1 MKLITIDI
9 ESRSDR
15 DITKSGVYAYADS
28 PYFDI
33 LLFSYSVD
41 GGAVQVIDLA
51 GGEKIPDEILKAF
64 TDENIIKQAFN
75 VNFERVCLSVY
86 VKRNYPQY
94 FKGYDSDE
102 DTVGNYFSPVGW
114 HCTMIHSRYLSLP
127 SSLAEVGRILKIQEQ
142 KMTEGKALIKF
153 FCIPY
158 KIDGEPEFHNPVLY
172 PDKWEIFKA
181 YNKRDVEAEME
192 IDRKLSRYPVP
203 DFLWEEFY
211 IDQKINDRGILIDME
226 LVKST
231 LSLDAESKEKLSD
244 EMCRL
249 TGVENP
255 NSVYQLLKWLE
266 EQGYSSDSLGK
277 KEVAELIK
285 TAEEPV
291 RSVLKLRQQLAKSSV
306 KKYTAMKQAVCS
318 DNRARGMFSFYGA
331 SRTGRFSG
339 KNIQLQNL
347 RQNHIPDLETAREIV
362 KQGSYEEV
370 EMLYDDV
377 PDTLSQL
384 IRTAF
389 IPKKG
394 CKFIVCDY
402 SSIEMR
408 LSAFYAGEQWV
419 TDTFANG
426 GDIYCETASQMFGVP
441 VVKNGING
449 HLRQRGKQASL
460 SCSYGGSTGAL
471 IAMGALESGMK
482 ESELKPLVTAWRQA
496 NPNIVRFWYD
506 MENAAMTAVNNKALS
521 ETHGIRFIY
530 QSGILFMELP
540 SGRRLA
546 YIQPKIGINQFG
558 GESITY
564 MGMDATKKWSRI
576 ETFGGKLVENSI
588 QGIARDLL
596 CHSMK
601 TLSGC
606 RIVAHVHDELI
617 IEADKSITLD
627 YVSEQMAKVPCWAEG
642 LQLRADGYEC
652 AFYQKN

>member
-1 MKLITIDI
+1 METVTIDI
-9 ESRSDR
+9 ETKSDR
-15 DITKSGVYAYADS
+15 DIMKSGVYAYADS
-28 PYFDI
+28 KYFDI

-41 GGAVQVIDLA
+41 GGEVKVIDLA
-51 GGEKIPDEILKAF
+51 NGEKIPDEILKTF
-64 TDENIIKQAFN
+64 TDETVIKQAFN

-86 VKRNYPQY
+86 VRRKYPQY
-94 FKGYDSDE
+94 FRGYE
-102 DTVGNYFSPVGW
+102 ENYFNPAGW
-114 HCTMIHSRYLSLP
+114 HCTMIHSRTLSLP
-127 SSLAEVGRILKIQEQ
+127 SSLAEVGRVLKIQEQ

-153 FCIPY
+153 FCVPY
-158 KIDGEPEFHNPVLY
+158 QFDSDEPEFHNPLLY
-172 PDKWEIFKA
+172 PDKWETFKA
-181 YNKRDVEAEME
+181 YNRRDVEAEME
-192 IDRKLSRYPVP
+192 IDRRLSRYPVP
-203 DFLWEEFY
+203 DFIWEEFY
-211 IDQKINDRGILIDME
+211 IDQKINDRGILIDMD
-226 LVKST
+226 LVDSAIK
-231 LSLDAESKEKLSD
+231 LDEESKKNLSA

-255 NSVYQLLKWLE
+255 NSVYQLLRWLE

-277 KEVAELIK
+277 KEVAELLK
-285 TAEEPV
+285 TAGEPV

-306 KKYTAMKQAVCS
+306 KKYTAMKQSVCS
-318 DNRARGMFSFYGA
+318 DSRARGMFSFYGA

-347 RQNHIPDLETAREIV
+347 RQNHIPDLANARELV
-362 KQGSYEEV
+362 KSHDAELI

-384 IRTAF
+384 VRTAF

-460 SCSYGGSTGAL
+460 SCSYGGSSGAL
-471 IAMGALESGMK
+471 KAMGALEQGMK
-482 ESELKPLVTAWRQA
+482 ESELKPLVDAWRQA
-496 NPNIVRFWYD
+496 NPNIVRFWYA
-506 MENAAMTAVNNKALS
+506 MENAAIQAVQGKTAT

-530 QSGILFMELP
+530 RPNILFMELP
-540 SGRRLA
+540 SKRRLA
-546 YIQPKIGINQFG
+546 YIQPQIGINQFG
-558 GESITY
+558 SESITY
-564 MGMDATKKWSRI
+564 MGLNAAKKWSRL
-576 ETFGGKLVENSI
+576 ETFGGKLVENCI

-601 TLSGC
+601 TLSDC

-627 YVSEQMAKVPCWAEG
+627 YVSKKMAEVPDWAEG

-652 AFYQKN
+652 EFYQKN

>member
-1 MKLITIDI
+1 METVTIDI
-9 ESRSDR
+9 ETKSDR
-15 DITKSGVYAYADS
+15 DIMKSGVYAYADS
-28 PYFDI
+28 KYFDI

-51 GGEKIPDEILKAF
+51 NGETIPDKILKAF
-64 TDENIIKQAFN
+64 ADENIIKQAFN

-86 VKRNYPQY
+86 VQRNYPQY
-94 FKGYDSDE
+94 FRGYE
-102 DTVGNYFSPVGW
+102 ENYFNPAGW
-114 HCTMIHSRYLSLP
+114 HCTMIHSRILSLP
-127 SSLAEVGRILKIQEQ
+127 SSLAEVGRVLKIQEQ
-142 KMTEGKALIKF
+142 KMAEGKALIKF
-153 FCIPY
+153 FCVPY
-158 KIDGEPEFHNPVLY
+158 QFDNDEPEFHNPLLY

-181 YNKRDVEAEME
+181 YNKRDVEAELE
-192 IDRKLSRYPVP
+192 IDRRLSRYPVP
-203 DFLWEEFY
+203 DFIWEEFY
-211 IDQKINDRGILIDME
+211 IDQKINDRGILIDMD
-226 LVKST
+226 LVDSAIK
-231 LSLDAESKEKLSD
+231 LDEESKKNLSA

-255 NSVYQLLKWLE
+255 NSVYQLLRWLE

-277 KEVAELIK
+277 KEVAELLK
-285 TAEEPV
+285 TAGEPV

-306 KKYTAMKQAVCS
+306 KKYTAMKQSVCS
-318 DNRARGMFSFYGA
+318 DSRARGMFSFYGA

-347 RQNHIPDLETAREIV
+347 RQNHIPDLANARELV
-362 KQGSYEEV
+362 KSHDAELI

-384 IRTAF
+384 VRTAF

-419 TDTFANG
+419 TDTFADG
-426 GDIYCETASQMFGVP
+426 GDIYCKTASQMFGVP

-471 IAMGALESGMK
+471 TAMGALEQGMK
-482 ESELKPLVTAWRQA
+482 ESELKPLVDAWRQA
-496 NPNIVRFWYD
+496 NPNIVRFWYA
-506 MENAAMTAVNNKALS
+506 MENAAIQAVQGKTAT

-530 QSGILFMELP
+530 RPNILFMELP
-540 SGRRLA
+540 SKRRLA
-546 YIQPKIGINQFG
+546 YIQPQIGINQFG
-558 GESITY
+558 SESITY
-564 MGMDATKKWSRI
+564 MGLNAAKKWSRL
-576 ETFGGKLVENSI
+576 ETFGGKLVENCI

-617 IEADKSITLD
+617 IEADESITLD
-627 YVSEQMAKVPCWAEG
+627 YVSRKMAEVPDWAEG

-652 AFYQKN
+652 EFYQKN

>member
-1 MKLITIDI
+1 METVTIDI
-9 ESRSDR
+9 ETKSDR
-15 DITKSGVYAYADS
+15 DIMKSGVYAYADS
-28 PYFDI
+28 KYFDI

-41 GGAVQVIDLA
+41 GGEVKVIDLA
-51 GGEKIPDEILKAF
+51 NGEKIPDEILKTF
-64 TDENIIKQAFN
+64 TDETVIKQAFN

-86 VKRNYPQY
+86 VRRKYPQY
-94 FKGYDSDE
+94 FRGYE
-102 DTVGNYFSPVGW
+102 ENYFNPAGW
-114 HCTMIHSRYLSLP
+114 HCTMIHSRTLSLP
-127 SSLAEVGRILKIQEQ
+127 SSLAEVGRVLKIQEQ

-153 FCIPY
+153 FCVPY
-158 KIDGEPEFHNPVLY
+158 QFDSDEPEFHNPLLY
-172 PDKWEIFKA
+172 PDKWETFKA

-192 IDRKLSRYPVP
+192 IDRRLSKYPVP

-211 IDQKINDRGILIDME
+211 IDQKINDRGILIDMD
-226 LVKST
+226 LVDSAIK
-231 LSLDAESKEKLSD
+231 LDEESKKNLSA

-255 NSVYQLLKWLE
+255 NSVYQLLRWLE

-277 KEVAELIK
+277 KEVAELLK
-285 TAEEPV
+285 TAGEPV

-306 KKYTAMKQAVCS
+306 KKYTAMKQSVCS
-318 DNRARGMFSFYGA
+318 DSRARGMFSFYGA

-347 RQNHIPDLETAREIV
+347 RQNHIPDLANARELV
-362 KQGSYEEV
+362 KSHDAELI

-384 IRTAF
+384 VRTAF

-419 TDTFANG
+419 TDTFADG
-426 GDIYCETASQMFGVP
+426 GDIYCKTASQMFGVP

-471 IAMGALESGMK
+471 TAMGALEQGMK
-482 ESELKPLVTAWRQA
+482 ESELKPLVDAWRQA
-496 NPNIVRFWYD
+496 NPNIVRFWYA
-506 MENAAMTAVNNKALS
+506 MENAAIQAVQGKTAT

-530 QSGILFMELP
+530 RPNILFMELP
-540 SGRRLA
+540 SKRRLA
-546 YIQPKIGINQFG
+546 YIQPQIGINQFG
-558 GESITY
+558 SESITY
-564 MGMDATKKWSRI
+564 MGLNAAKKWSRL
-576 ETFGGKLVENSI
+576 ETFGGKLVENCI

-617 IEADKSITLD
+617 IEADESITLD
-627 YVSEQMAKVPCWAEG
+627 YVSKKMAEVPDWAEG

-652 AFYQKN
+652 EFYQKN

>member
-1 MKLITIDI
+1 
-9 ESRSDR
+9 
-15 DITKSGVYAYADS
+15 
-28 PYFDI
+28 
-33 LLFSYSVD
+33 
-41 GGAVQVIDLA
+41 
-51 GGEKIPDEILKAF
+51 
-64 TDENIIKQAFN
+64 
-75 VNFERVCLSVY
+75 
-86 VKRNYPQY
+86 
-94 FKGYDSDE
+94 
-102 DTVGNYFSPVGW
+102 
-114 HCTMIHSRYLSLP
+114 MIHSRYLSLP
-127 SSLAEVGRILKIQEQ
+127 SSLAEVGRVLKIQEQ
-142 KMTEGKALIKF
+142 KMTEGKTLIKF
-153 FCIPY
+153 FCVPY
-158 KIDGEPEFHNPVLY
+158 KFEDGEPEFHNPVLY
-172 PDKWEIFKA
+172 PDKWKTFKA

-192 IDRKLSRYPVP
+192 IDRKLAKYPVP
-203 DFLWEEFY
+203 DFVWEEFY

-226 LVKST
+226 LVNSAIHLDEESREF
-231 LSLDAESKEKLSD
+231 LSS

-266 EQGYSSDSLGK
+266 EYGYSSASLGK
-277 KEVAELIK
+277 KEVAELLK

-506 MENAAMTAVNNKALS
+506 MENAAMTAVNNKASS

-601 TLSGC
+601 NLSHC
-606 RIVAHVHDELI
+606 HIVAHVHGELI
-617 IEADKSITLD
+617 IETDESITLD
-627 YVSEQMAKVPCWAEG
+627 YVSKKMAEVPDWAEG

-652 AFYQKN
+652 EFYQKN

>member
-1 MKLITIDI
+1 METVTIDI
-9 ESRSDR
+9 ETKSDR
-15 DITKSGVYAYADS
+15 DIMKSGVYAYADS
-28 PYFDI
+28 KYFDI

-41 GGAVQVIDLA
+41 GGAVKVIDLA
-51 GGEKIPDEILKAF
+51 NGEKIPDEILKAF
-64 TDENIIKQAFN
+64 ADENIIKQAFN

-86 VKRNYPQY
+86 VQRNYPQY
-94 FKGYDSDE
+94 FKGYE
-102 DTVGNYFSPVGW
+102 ENYFNPAGW

-127 SSLAEVGRILKIQEQ
+127 SSLAEVGRVLKIQEQ
-142 KMTEGKALIKF
+142 KMAEGKALIKF
-153 FCIPY
+153 FCVPY
-158 KIDGEPEFHNPVLY
+158 QFDNDEPEFHNPLLY
-172 PDKWEIFKA
+172 PDKWETFKA
-181 YNKRDVEAEME
+181 YNRRDVEAEME
-192 IDRKLSRYPVP
+192 IDRRLSRYPVP
-203 DFLWEEFY
+203 NFIWEEFY
-211 IDQKINDRGILIDME
+211 IDQKINDRGILIDMD
-226 LVKST
+226 LVDSAIK
-231 LSLDAESKEKLSD
+231 LDEESKKNLSA

-255 NSVYQLLKWLE
+255 NSVYQLLRWLE

-277 KEVAELIK
+277 KEVAELLK
-285 TAEEPV
+285 TAGEPV

-306 KKYTAMKQAVCS
+306 KKYTAMKLSACS
-318 DNRARGMFSFYGA
+318 DSRARGMFSFYGA

-347 RQNHIPDLETAREIV
+347 RQNHIPDLANARELV
-362 KQGSYEEV
+362 KSHDAELI

-384 IRTAF
+384 VRTAF

-419 TDTFANG
+419 TGTFANG

-460 SCSYGGSTGAL
+460 SCSYEGSVGAL
-471 IAMGALESGMK
+471 IAMGALEQGMK

-496 NPNIVRFWYD
+496 NPNIVRFWYA
-506 MENAAMTAVNNKALS
+506 MENAAIQAVQGKTAT

-530 QSGILFMELP
+530 RPNILFMELP
-540 SGRRLA
+540 SKRRLA
-546 YIQPKIGINQFG
+546 YIQPQIGINQFG
-558 GESITY
+558 SESITY
-564 MGMDATKKWSRI
+564 MGLNAAKKWSRL
-576 ETFGGKLVENSI
+576 ETFGGKLVENCI

-617 IEADKSITLD
+617 IEADESITLD
-627 YVSEQMAKVPCWAEG
+627 YVSRKMAEVPDWAEG

-652 AFYQKN
+652 EFYQKN